1 MSWFDTTGIANL
13 AKSALKEAQK
23 TIDKALDI
31 KEDDDIDSNLESEE
45 SQNKM
50 SETIITQ
57 SPSQLQSPSSGI
69 STSIW
74 GSFTGS
80 FFDPKE
86 TKNLNTD
93 LGDDRHGVSSRISNS
108 QLVVQ
113 MSIEETPETC
123 RGNSIEVSSENEN
136 KQIKHR
142 DHSNTISNHN
152 RLSTISNESNNN
164 STESLELLSLPTT
177 PGSNL
182 TSPSSAPIGTTSE
195 SVEILAI
202 GSESHRLS
210 MCTNSGNTSPFI
222 SPTDTSVEL
231 VTPSSSE
238 HTPTDSKDRFCKT
251 SPDSVEVIPD
261 DLCEEDLSI
270 ADDSVSYNSVSENTA
285 ITVLEPLRPFL
296 MQMGD
301 SGHSELSTSS
311 DRTIDVPI
319 TRAPVKTGLHLCL
332 EQDLNTSRLEM
343 KESEFIPSVIGAS
356 YESEGSGSEK
366 TIIVDESTNVVQS
379 MLEEAMTE
387 KLCNQSTL
395 SESMQSF
402 EDVRSIT
409 SSNNRE
415 FSPISSEKSSDIVKV
430 GSEQTSEHTSAD
442 ELETTTSSDI
452 EIISSPNGDSSS
464 THSRLSP
471 AVGKITHQLAKH
483 DLVSKDIS
491 KTRGHCREP
500 SETSS
505 HSMSEDSEHDKLA
518 KTIIELTDLLEARE
532 NKLLEIGRKNAE
544 LMEANVDL
552 RNQLESNKYKQDAMD
567 VCSVTEEYT
576 QRLSALE
583 KKFQQAIR
591 DKDNLRKQLET
602 VKQETAMRM
611 SRSEIESTISEKE
624 QIIRELREEG
634 EKLSKQQLQYGNI
647 IKKLRAKEKENEAF
661 MKKQR

>member
-31 KEDDDIDSNLESEE
+31 KDDDVIDNSLEGEE
-45 SQNKM
+45 SQCKM
-50 SETIITQ
+50 NETIISQ
-57 SPSQLQSPSSGI
+57 SPLQLQSPTSAISS
-69 STSIW
+69 SIW

-80 FFDPKE
+80 FFDPKD
-86 TKNLNTD
+86 NRQLSTD
-93 LGDDRHGVSSRISNS
+93 ANDRFNNS
-108 QLVVQ
+108 QLVR
-113 MSIEETPETC
+113 MPIEEYPQPSKDT
-123 RGNSIEVSSENEN
+123 SSETPLENEV
-136 KQIKHR
+136 KHVR
-142 DHSNTISNHN
+142 HREYSTSTSNHN
-152 RLSTISNESNNN
+152 RLSTISSESNHN

-202 GSESHRLS
+202 GSESNRLS

-222 SPTDTSVEL
+222 SPTDTSIEL

-238 HTPTDSKDRFCKT
+238 ETTSDSKGKPSKT

-261 DLCEEDLSI
+261 EFCEEDTSI

-285 ITVLEPLRPFL
+285 VTVLEPLRPFL

-301 SGHSELSTSS
+301 SGHSEISTSS
-311 DRTIDVPI
+311 DRTIDIPI
-319 TRAPVKTGLHLCL
+319 TRAPAKTGLHLSL
-332 EQDLNTSRLEM
+332 QQDLNINRFDV
-343 KESEFIPSVIGAS
+343 KDSEIVPSAIGAS

-366 TIIVDESTNVVQS
+366 TIVTDESLNVKS
-379 MLEEAMTE
+379 MLEDAMTE
-387 KLCNQSTL
+387 KLCNQATL

-402 EDVRSIT
+402 EDVRSII

-430 GSEQTSEHTSAD
+430 GSEQTSGHTSAD

-471 AVGKITHQLAKH
+471 AVGKISHQIPKH
-483 DLVSKDIS
+483 DLGMKDIT
-491 KTRGHCREP
+491 KIRGHCREP

-552 RNQLESNKYKQDAMD
+552 RNQLETNKFKQDAMD

-591 DKDNLRKQLET
+591 EKDNLRKQLET
-602 VKQETAMRM
+602 VKLETAMRM

-624 QIIRELREEG
+624 QIIKELREEG

-647 IKKLRAKEKENEAF
+647 IKKLRAKEKENEGY
-661 MKKQR
+661 MKKQK